1 MEEMNDSMRE
11 LEHKSRA
18 AFDASVDSTDG
29 TTRSMLARGRAKA
42 IEGLKRRRFA
52 GSAAWVPAGAAA
64 ATLAAAIL
72 WQREAAEGLPAA
84 RATTA
89 VAVED
94 LDIVTGG
101 EDFDLLAEDADF
113 VAWAAAESAGAG

>member
-1 MEEMNDSMRE
+1 MEDMNERMRA
-11 LEHKSRA
+11 LERRSRA

-29 TTRSMLARGRAKA
+29 ATRSKLARARATA
-42 IEGLKRRRFA
+42 IEGSKRRRFA
-52 GSAAWVPAGAAA
+52 GPAAWLPAGAAA
-64 ATLAAAIL
+64 AAVAAAIL
-72 WQREAAEGLPAA
+72 WQREATGPPNVP
-84 RATTA
+84 ATTV

-113 VAWAAAESAGAG
+113 VAWAAAESGGAG

>member
-1 MEEMNDSMRE
+1 MQDMNERMRE
-11 LEHKSRA
+11 LERRSRA

-29 TTRSMLARGRAKA
+29 ATRSRLARARATA
-42 IEGLKRRRFA
+42 TGGLKRRRIA
-52 GSAAWVPAGAAA
+52 GPAAWVPAGAAA
-64 ATLAAAIL
+64 AALAAAIL
-72 WQREAAEGLPAA
+72 WQREAADPPGVP
-84 RATTA
+84 ATTA

-113 VAWAAAESAGAG
+113 VVWAAAESAGAG